1 MWSSTTGLVT
11 LATFGTY
18 TALGNRLS
26 LDVAL
31 PVFSLITI
39 LQFPLAVLPWMFIS
53 GISFRIALRRLEKF
67 LLLPSIVDRRVFNDD
82 AADKSIACDSLRLR
96 WTRKKV
102 VLDQVSWCVFDTHTH
117 AHVHTYTRTHTV
129 THTNTWWPGRRC
141 LEESM
146 VY

>member
-67 LLLPSIVDRRVFNDD
+67 LMLPSIVDRRVFNDD

-102 VLDQVSWCVFDTHTH
+102 VLDQVSLCVFDTTTRT
-117 AHVHTYTRTHTV
+117 HTYAGTHTV
-129 THTNTWWPGRRC
+129 THARTH
-141 LEESM
+141 M
-146 VY
+146 VAGEQVS

>member
-1 MWSSTTGLVT
+1 MRNREQGVMWSSTSGLVT
-11 LATFGTY
+11 LATFGSY

-82 AADKSIACDSLRLR
+82 AADKSIACDRLRLC
-96 WTRKKV
+96 WARKKV
-102 VLDQVSWCVFDTHTH
+102 VLDQVCFCIFDTHTH
-117 AHVHTYTRTHTV
+117 AHARSRAHSHAHKHVVAREQV
-129 THTNTWWPGRRC
+129 
-141 LEESM
+141 
-146 VY
+146 